1 MMRTGRGSSRRLLHA
16 AARSAAA
23 LALAAA
29 AASAQG
35 SANGAPLRVL
45 FIGNS
50 YIYVNDLPS
59 VVGDLATAAGEKR
72 RFAAEE
78 VLIGGASLERHLAQ
92 GDALK
97 AIARGGW
104 DVVIIQEQSMRPIDA
119 PGDAVKQ
126 AGARLVFYETW
137 AREATPAS
145 QDSLSHVYHR
155 AAELT
160 GGNLA
165 HVGEAWAA
173 FRATET
179 VAAGTHSALFNPD
192 GSHPSGAG
200 TYLAACVI
208 YATLYGK
215 SPAGLPPVTRRTFEQ
230 PPVGPPAGAP
240 RDSLAAPLARK
251 LQELAW
257 QSARR

>member
-1 MMRTGRGSSRRLLHA
+1 MVPHGGGSRTPRPRGPGPADHDPAGRIRSLAVQVAAQVHSAGPFPLQPVLMEAPGSSTMMRTSRGSSRRLLHA

-72 RFAAEE
+72 RFAAEG
-78 VLIGGASLERHLAQ
+78 VLVGGASLERHLAQ

-119 PGDAVKQ
+119 PALMWRDAQKFGDAVKQ

-137 AREATPAS
+137 AREATPAL

-165 HVGEAWAA
+165 
-173 FRATET
+173 
-179 VAAGTHSALFNPD
+179 
-192 GSHPSGAG
+192 
-200 TYLAACVI
+200 
-208 YATLYGK
+208 
-215 SPAGLPPVTRRTFEQ
+215 
-230 PPVGPPAGAP
+230 
-240 RDSLAAPLARK
+240 
-251 LQELAW
+251 
-257 QSARR
+257 